1 MSLGKAEYYEFLRK
15 MEFNPA
21 SYKEIANS
29 LMQNG
34 VIEMYHALVNERDIL
49 TLFTIP
55 NHKLLHNTKTMCEA
69 HFCCPTSTPL
79 GSLGGTNIKA
89 PHFWGTQDSWSYKS
103 DHYL

>member
-34 VIEMYHALVNERDIL
+34 VNEMYHALVNEKDIQ

-55 NHKLLHNTKTMCEA
+55 NLKIFWCNQFI
-69 HFCCPTSTPL
+69 HFNYFYFFIYFNCFDYFNS
-79 GSLGGTNIKA
+79 
-89 PHFWGTQDSWSYKS
+89 
-103 DHYL
+103 

>member
-55 NHKLLHNTKTMCEA
+55 NSMGNSEICVRYTETCALYTD
-69 HFCCPTSTPL
+69 FCVRYTENF
-79 GSLGGTNIKA
+79 GQFFAKR
-89 PHFWGTQDSWSYKS
+89 
-103 DHYL
+103 